1 MLAIYSLTLWSNQ
14 VIEVWSAVAEN
25 HPSIPTSL
33 IFMTSPEFTVSR
45 SESVFRLQGLQAL
58 IFLIALLSPSTVRP
72 FSVAVLACSVWMVP
86 VWIQS
91 HYGSRSTDWIRHD
104 TVLCIGGV
112 AMERDRARGVV
123 QSYEVND
130 NLKSKTAEIWHILHS
145 FM

>member
-1 MLAIYSLTLWSNQ
+1 
-14 VIEVWSAVAEN
+14 
-25 HPSIPTSL
+25 
-33 IFMTSPEFTVSR
+33 
-45 SESVFRLQGLQAL
+45 
-58 IFLIALLSPSTVRP
+58 
-72 FSVAVLACSVWMVP
+72 MVP

-130 NLKSKTAEIWHILHS
+130 NLKSKTAEI
-145 FM
+145 